1 MTKINDTIII
11 IAGHG
16 EMAFGKKDLF
26 KAVSGYMKHYK
37 NVKLIGNGETNLSL
51 DKIKE
56 SLTDVKNSTFDVC
69 LYAHGEQRPDG
80 FNFRFGDNNYIH
92 CSKIFDVIN
101 ETTSKP
107 VNLHIFSCHGGGALD
122 YTERLPDGSAAF
134 SCCDYNDSLPGQDVE
149 RFFKKLNSMDLKD
162 NSIES
167 ILYLYLASMQNRNAV
182 MLARKN
188 TKPINLLNCMLNAQG
203 KPLSENQ
210 TNKIKTAIGSLFSPT
225 TLDTVIKKFADNG
238 EYNMYALEIG
248 CAMAITH
255 LIHKNDLEKLNYNK
269 YPKYPKQNYNSP
281 FMEGGLFNLELMDI
295 RNL

>member
-1 MTKINDTIII
+1 
-11 IAGHG
+11 
-16 EMAFGKKDLF
+16 
-26 KAVSGYMKHYK
+26 
-37 NVKLIGNGETNLSL
+37 
-51 DKIKE
+51 
-56 SLTDVKNSTFDVC
+56 
-69 LYAHGEQRPDG
+69 
-80 FNFRFGDNNYIH
+80 
-92 CSKIFDVIN
+92 
-101 ETTSKP
+101 
-107 VNLHIFSCHGGGALD
+107 
-122 YTERLPDGSAAF
+122 
-134 SCCDYNDSLPGQDVE
+134 
-149 RFFKKLNSMDLKD
+149 
-162 NSIES
+162 
-167 ILYLYLASMQNRNAV
+167 
-182 MLARKN
+182 
-188 TKPINLLNCMLNAQG
+188 MLNAQG